1 MEERVI
7 LNSKHFE
14 LTISRL
20 SHQLIE
26 DHGDFSETVLVG
38 LQPRGIFLLER
49 IKAKIESYLNHSITC
64 GNLDITFYRDD
75 FRRREQ
81 PLIPSVTNI
90 DFIIENKKVVLIDDV
105 LYTGRTIRSGLD
117 ALMAFGRPEAVQLL
131 ALIDRRFKRQV
142 PIQADYIGKSV
153 DTLKSERVTVDWD
166 DKDMRNKVILHT
178 SNN

>member
-14 LTISRL
+14 LTIQRL

-26 DHGDFSETVLVG
+26 DHGDFSNTVLVG
-38 LQPRGIFLLER
+38 LQPRGIFLLQR
-49 IKAKIESYLNHSITC
+49 IKNFIETSLDQEIKC

-75 FRRREQ
+75 FRRREK

-105 LYTGRTIRSGLD
+105 LFTGRTIRSGLD

-142 PIQADYIGKSV
+142 PIQADYVGKSV
-153 DTLKSERVTVDWD
+153 DTLISERVTVYW
-166 DKDMRNKVILHT
+166 DKDDTKNRVILHT
-178 SNN
+178 SK